1 LSALPPSF
9 DADPDDLLQRAE
21 DALRDRP
28 LPDGPSDAILAK
40 VLSALED
47 IPGQPPASL
56 PESNP
61 LPRKRT
67 MIVLLKVAAAVVL
80 ATGGISY
87 FAPPPAG
94 PMAAFAQAAVR
105 LREAETLSYK
115 MTMNLPEQK
124 MPMTMKCIFRSP
136 SLARAEVPGGV
147 VTILD
152 VSQGKTLVLQPASK
166 SALLLEGKTP
176 LGPGGKNKKPGLDF
190 IDHLRTLEK
199 DEGVAV
205 GERTID
211 GVKTRGF
218 KVKKPDVEMT
228 YWIDPKTGIPALV
241 ETQTNLLGKEYR
253 GTLSD
258 FAINPPLDDA
268 LFSLKPPE
276 GYTLQ
281 KADADFLGDLEDD
294 KKFLNLEDA
303 AIQLLKRY
311 AEKSGGKF
319 PAKIDDLSMFET
331 LEPKKKVPGALPDPE
346 AFQTGMIL
354 VRFMMA
360 SRKSEGTY
368 GYKADGVKLG
378 DADTIVFWSRPKGS
392 EKYRAVYG
400 DLHAAEVSADKL
412 PEKPKP

>member
-1 LSALPPSF
+1 MSALPPSF
-9 DADPDDLLQRAE
+9 HADPDDLLRRAE

-28 LPDGPSDAILAK
+28 VPDGPSDAILAQI
-40 VLSALED
+40 LSALEGP
-47 IPGQPPASL
+47 PGQPPASL

-80 ATGGISY
+80 AAGGISY
-87 FAPPPAG
+87 FAPPPVG
-94 PMAAFAQAAVR
+94 PMAAFAQAAQR

-136 SLARAEVPGGV
+136 SFARTEAVGGV
-147 VTILD
+147 VSIAD
-152 VSQGKTLVLQPASK
+152 MSQGKTLVIQPAFK
-166 SALLLEGKTP
+166 SALLMESKTP
-176 LGPGGKNKKPGLDF
+176 PGQPGRNKKPDLDF
-190 IDHLRTLEK
+190 MDRLRTLEK
-199 DEGVAV
+199 DEGVPV

-241 ETQTNLLGKEYR
+241 DTLTTLLGKEYR

-276 GYTLQ
+276 GYALAKGT
-281 KADADFLGDLEDD
+281 ADFLMDEE
-294 KKFLNLEDA
+294 KFLNLEDA
-303 AIQLLKRY
+303 ATQLLKRY

-331 LEPKKKVPGALPDPE
+331 LEPKKKVAGALPDPE
-346 AFQTGMIL
+346 TFKTLQIM
-354 VRFMMA
+354 VRFLMA
-360 SRKSEGTY
+360 SRKFEGTY